1 MGDIILIVALIPF
14 LMAGYYI
21 MSHLRYYIRENNKR
35 KHNFMKKGSVHDLR
49 SESGK

>member
-1 MGDIILIVALIPF
+1 MGDILIVLALIPF
-14 LMAGYYI
+14 LLAGYYI

-35 KHNFMKKGSVHDLR
+35 KHSIMKKGTVHDLR